1 MPHMRHEYRDDAMM
15 LAILGYLTDFLKW
28 VIAKLIEWLDA
39 ITRGMER

>member
-1 MPHMRHEYRDDAMM
+1 MM